1 MDFEGTTFS
10 TKGYHGFEEIL
21 VGPEV
26 AGVLDTEVKG
36 IQAVA
41 EADAATFAVTGHYAG
56 SFESR
61 VEVQPVIK
69 GDPRSIGIVV
79 NTADYSL
86 GVEYGW
92 KGRSGEFSPKAH
104 KTLTRAIGKA

>member
-1 MDFEGTTFS
+1 MTFS
-10 TKGYHGFEEIL
+10 TAGYTGFAEIL

-26 AGVLDTEVKG
+26 AGVLDTIAKEVK
-36 IQAVA
+36 AAA
-41 EADAATFAVTGHYAG
+41 EADASTFAVTGHYAG

-69 GDPRSIGIVV
+69 GDPRNVGVVV

-86 GVEYGW
+86 AVEYGF
-92 KGRSGEFSPKAH
+92 KGRSGEFSRKAH